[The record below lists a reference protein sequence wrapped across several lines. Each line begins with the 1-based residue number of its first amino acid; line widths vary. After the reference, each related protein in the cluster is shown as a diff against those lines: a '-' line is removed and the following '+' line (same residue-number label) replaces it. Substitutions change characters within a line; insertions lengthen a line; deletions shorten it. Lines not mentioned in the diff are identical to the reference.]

1 MRRRYLILVLCLLT
15 ACQFRVILHDEDRAA
30 SDAGAVLELLYIR
43 GDHQATHRRLH
54 PDVQPQVTLGQ
65 LVQLASHVTAGPGPV
80 MQLRLDSYQPMPG
93 QRAMIIFF
101 EGVNER
107 GQTFHRITVLGDA
120 GGYRVGGLF
129 VQMAPYPL
137 DKLRHRFSK
146 SLLIGR
152 QESS

>member
-1 MRRRYLILVLCLLT
+1 MRQWYLVLALCLLT
-15 ACQFRVILHDEDRAA
+15 ACQVPVILHDEDMAA
-30 SDAGAVLELLYIR
+30 SEAGAVLELLYIR
-43 GDHQATHRRLH
+43 GDHQATHCRLH
-54 PDVQPQVTLGQ
+54 PDVQP
-65 LVQLASHVTAGPGPV
+65 GPGPV

-93 QRAMIIFF
+93 QRAMIVFF
-101 EGVNER
+101 EGANER

-146 SLLIGR
+146 SPLIGR